1 MVQNSFSKTG
11 SEKVLLE
18 RERKILSQVQ
28 TLFAEMFYHF
38 LTFLAFFGFLGCMA
52 GSRND
57 TEQSITRV
65 DQDVTMQFP
74 PSGTEMVFI
83 PAGEFEMGSRDGAPD
98 EQPVH
103 TVRLSEFYIDKYEV
117 TVGQYRQFVH
127 ATSAVFPDWAE
138 VARYAESDRHP
149 MVNVSWYDAMAYA
162 KWAGKSLPTEAQWE
176 YAARGG
182 LEGKAYPWGN
192 QALDDTKANYEDSNI
207 GRTVRVGSYPA
218 NRYGLYDMVGNVW
231 EWCIDEYL
239 ADFYGVSSDTN
250 PIAGPLISLMDDSFR
265 NVVTRRVVRG
275 GGWDA
280 AARRLRVAYRDGN
293 GPRGKVDSVGF
304 RCVRPLKSTVKQK
317 TPRN

>member
-1 MVQNSFSKTG
+1 MSASEAVKENLLSHVQ
-11 SEKVLLE
+11 
-18 RERKILSQVQ
+18 I
-28 TLFAEMFYHF
+28 LFAGMFYHF
-38 LTFLAFFGFLGCMA
+38 PTFLAFCGLLSCVA
-52 GSRND
+52 GSRPD

-65 DQDVTMQFP
+65 DRDATMQFP

-83 PAGEFEMGSRDGAPD
+83 PAGEFEMGSQDGAPD

-103 TVRLSEFYIDKYEV
+103 TVRLSAFYIDKYEV

-127 ATSAVFPDWAE
+127 ATGAVFPDWTE
-138 VARYAESDRHP
+138 VARYAESNEHP

-162 KWAGKSLPTEAQWE
+162 RWAGKTLPTEAQWE

-182 LEGKAYPWGN
+182 LEGKVYPWGN
-192 QALDDTKANYEDSNI
+192 KALDVTKANYEDSKI
-207 GRTVRVGSYPA
+207 EKTVQVGSYPG
-218 NRYGLYDMVGNVW
+218 NGYGLHDMAGNVW

-239 ADFYGVSSDTN
+239 ADFYETSPGNN
-250 PIAGPLISLMDDSFR
+250 PVAGPQISLLDDGFR
-265 NVVTRRVVRG
+265 KVATRRVVRG

-304 RCVRPLKSTVKQK
+304 RCVRPIKSTVNKK
-317 TPRN
+317 PR